1 MKRHLI
7 IENEAEGIEGSNIF
21 AREIAEQL
29 GPEDTILFY
38 GELGS
43 GKTYLVKRIVANL
56 GINANVT
63 SPSFSIV
70 NQYEGEILI
79 YHIDLYRIK
88 NKQDVINTGFE
99 DILNSGAI
107 IFIEWPQ
114 IVEDEFKWK
123 HFRVYIETNPKN
135 EFWRKLSFYKV
146 N

>member
-1 MKRHLI
+1 MKKQLI
-7 IENEAEGIEGSNIF
+7 IEKETEGIEGSNLF

-29 GPEDTILFY
+29 NPEDTILFY
-38 GELGS
+38 GDLGS
-43 GKTYLVKRIVANL
+43 GKTYLVKRIVTSL
-56 GINANVT
+56 GIKANVT

-70 NQYEGEILI
+70 NQYEGEHLI

-88 NKQDVINTGFE
+88 NKQELINTGIE
-99 DILNSGAI
+99 DILNSEAI

-114 IVEDEFKWK
+114 IVENEFRWQ
-123 HFRVYIETNPKN
+123 HFRVYIETNRKN

>member
-1 MKRHLI
+1 MKKQLI
-7 IENEAEGIEGSNIF
+7 IEKETEGIEGSNLF

-29 GPEDTILFY
+29 NPEDTILFY
-38 GELGS
+38 GDLGS
-43 GKTYLVKRIVANL
+43 GKTYLVKRIVTSL
-56 GINANVT
+56 GIKANVT

-70 NQYEGEILI
+70 NQYEGEHLI

-88 NKQDVINTGFE
+88 NKQELINTGIE
-99 DILNSGAI
+99 DILNSEAI

-114 IVEDEFKWK
+114 IVENELRWQ
-123 HFRVYIETNPKN
+123 HFRVYIETNRKN

>member
-1 MKRHLI
+1 MKRHLL
-7 IENEAEGIEGSNIF
+7 IEKETEEIEGSDLF

-29 GPEDTILFY
+29 NPEDMILFY
-38 GELGS
+38 GDLGS

-56 GINANVT
+56 GIKANVT

-70 NQYEGEILI
+70 NQYEGKNLI

-88 NKQDVINTGFE
+88 NKQEVINTGLE
-99 DILNSGAI
+99 DILNSEAI

-114 IVEDEFKWK
+114 IVEDEFRWK
-123 HFRVYIETNPKN
+123 HFRVYIETNQKN